1 MIPILFESTATVFR
15 APSAPFSQYH
25 GLGELT
31 DTISCEVTMASDG
44 MYELELE
51 YPTTGRLFTELAVMR
66 RIIYAS
72 ANQVDNPQ
80 AFRIYAI
87 TRQIN
92 GRVRISAKHVSY
104 DLEYIPVDSFTSN
117 KADNFAFWI
126 KNNELIASDF
136 TYQTDSEQTG
146 DWTIPTPRSARS
158 LLVPGGNDNYT
169 WTNLYGGHIVFDNFV
184 VNHLKDSV
192 DRHLYLRYGKD
203 IVDTTME
210 ENMDTLITGVLPF
223 YSKDGTKILGDV
235 VPPQT
240 GDYEKIKTVDVTE
253 YFSAPPA
260 GTAEQKKAQVEGGG
274 YSWLNEN
281 GWGMN
286 EKNLK
291 LTYAQIDQTLR
302 LDDWVTVMVER
313 IGISEN
319 VQVCKTVWDSLAE
332 RYTSVEF
339 GNVRSSFAADLSN
352 AKRLT
357 KGELS
362 PDRIK
367 NGSIGSGKLSG
378 GVQTKLNTMVTNPF
392 GGTLDIAGLK
402 FDGYNCT
409 WRTVYSEDPRTG
421 VLSAVSVI
429 GIVQSGN

>member
-1 MIPILFESTATVFR
+1 MIPILFESTATQFR
-15 APSAPFSQYH
+15 ASSAPFSQYH

-104 DLEYIPVDSFTSN
+104 DLEYIPVDSFFVTS
-117 KADNFAFWI
+117 AQDFAFKI
-126 KNNELIASDF
+126 GYNALVDCPF
-136 TYQTDSEQTG
+136 TFQTDANIVG
-146 DWTIPTPRSARS
+146 DFQIPTPRSARA
-158 LLVPGGNDNYT
+158 LLVSNGSDNYT
-169 WTNLYGGHIVFDNFV
+169 WTGLYNGHIVFDNFV
-184 VNHLKDSV
+184 VNRVTNDI

-240 GDYEKIKTVDVTE
+240 GTYSKIKTVDVTE

-260 GTAEQKKAQVEGGG
+260 GTDEQKKAQVEGGG

-302 LDDWVTVMVER
+302 LLDWVTVVVER
-313 IGISEN
+313 VGISEN

-339 GNVRSSFAADLSN
+339 GNVRTSLAADLSN

-378 GVQTKLNTMVTNPF
+378 GVQSKLNTMVTNPF
-392 GGTLDIAGLK
+392 NGTFETSGLK
-402 FDGYNCT
+402 YDGFYVT
-409 WRTVYSEDPRTG
+409 WRAITYATPGGGSASAY
-421 VLSAVSVI
+421 VLGQA
-429 GIVQSGN
+429 